1 MFVAGKKEKE
11 KRKKSLFDLGQWL
24 RSQRAGLDTRRETIQ
39 AVQADRE
46 EQKEGIGFKT
56 LLV

>member
-1 MFVAGKKEKE
+1 MCLSKKKKKKK
-11 KRKKSLFDLGQWL
+11 KRSLFDLGQWL

-46 EQKEGIGFKT
+46 VQKEAIGFKT
-56 LLV
+56 L